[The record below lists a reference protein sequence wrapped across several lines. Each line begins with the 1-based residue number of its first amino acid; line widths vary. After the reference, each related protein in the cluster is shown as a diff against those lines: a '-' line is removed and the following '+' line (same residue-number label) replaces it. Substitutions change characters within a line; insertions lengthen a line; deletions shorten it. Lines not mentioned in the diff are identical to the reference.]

1 MKKKSVRRGVSKAE
15 WLEAGLE
22 SLARGSV
29 SSLSIEN
36 LAKDLG
42 IAKSGFYWHFKNRD
56 ELLRELLNYWIHE
69 ITEVVTVNTEFLAMK
84 PRERLLRTAEM
95 IFDYRLTRWEMAFRH
110 WALEDG
116 EAARVVRKANR
127 MRLEYLLL
135 SFHELGF
142 TGEDA
147 EMRAMTLLCY
157 VTWDMHTF
165 AYISRKKRRSMIAAR
180 IDLLITPI
188 EEGCV

>member
-1 MKKKSVRRGVSKAE
+1 MKKKPVRRGVSKAE

-29 SSLSIEN
+29 SSLSIES
-36 LAKDLG
+36 L
-42 IAKSGFYWHFKNRD
+42 
-56 ELLRELLNYWIHE
+56 
-69 ITEVVTVNTEFLAMK
+69 
-84 PRERLLRTAEM
+84 ERLLSTAEM
-95 IFDYRLTRWEMAFRH
+95 IFDYRLTRWEMAFRL

-142 TGEDA
+142 SGEDA

-157 VTWDMHTF
+157 ITWEMHTF
-165 AYISRKKRRSMIAAR
+165 AYVSRKKRRSMIEAR
-180 IDLLITPI
+180 IDLLIT
-188 EEGCV
+188 

>member
-1 MKKKSVRRGVSKAE
+1 MKKKPVRRGISKAE

-29 SSLSIEN
+29 RSLSIES
-36 LAKDLG
+36 LAKKLG

-95 IFDYRLTRWEMAFRH
+95 IFDYRLTRWEMAFR
-110 WALEDG
+110 
-116 EAARVVRKANR
+116 VVRKANR

-157 VTWDMHTF
+157 MTWDMHTF

-180 IDLLITPI
+180 IDLLITPF
-188 EEGCV
+188 EDVQ

>member
-1 MKKKSVRRGVSKAE
+1 MKKKPIRRGVSKAE

-29 SSLSIEN
+29 SSLSIES
-36 LAKDLG
+36 LAKELG

-69 ITEVVTVNTEFLAMK
+69 ITEVVTVNTKFLAMK
-84 PRERLLRTAEM
+84 PRERLLSTAEM
-95 IFDYRLTRWEMAFRH
+95 IFDYRLTRWEMAFRL
-110 WALEDG
+110 WALEDS

-157 VTWDMHTF
+157 ITWEMHTF
-165 AYISRKKRRSMIAAR
+165 AYVSRNNRRSMIETR
-180 IDLLITPI
+180 TDLLITPN
-188 EEGCV
+188 EDVK